1 MILDYQVLYTRTP
14 ETLSQGEAALQ
25 PLPVSAYVLHVRS
38 APLPHDEVSVTV
50 ILQGAGHYWALHLHN
65 MLQTFMMYFLVDMI
79 MKRAT
84 SKVSDA
90 FFIALY
96 FIRRLLQNFIDLI
109 LFAVS
114 EVVTLWP
121 HLTPAPPQHDT

>member
-1 MILDYQVLYTRTP
+1 MR
-14 ETLSQGEAALQ
+14 QGEAALQ
-25 PLPVSAYVLHVRS
+25 PLPVSAYVLYVRS

-50 ILQGAGHYWALHLHN
+50 ILQGAGLYWDLHLRN
-65 MLQTFMMYFLVDMI
+65 ILQTFMMYFLVDMI
-79 MKRAT
+79 VKSWKSSFEKSIT

>member
-1 MILDYQVLYTRTP
+1 MLY
-14 ETLSQGEAALQ
+14 
-25 PLPVSAYVLHVRS
+25 VRS

-50 ILQGAGHYWALHLHN
+50 ILQGAGLYWDLHLRN
-65 MLQTFMMYFLVDMI
+65 ILQTFMMYFLVDMI
-79 MKRAT
+79 VKSWKSSFEKSIT

-90 FFIALY
+90 FCIAFY